1 MDKLLARLNKLQ
13 AEKTKTVSA
22 FATATGCSQA
32 TISRQLKG
40 EMQLSLKTL
49 LSVLDV
55 YKDVSAE
62 WLMRGEGSMYIADN
76 TPADMPTSIPEQIQS
91 SKEEIDHEFMMGMMN
106 NLIAQNK
113 LIMDKLMRM
122 DKKQQNV

>member
-1 MDKLLARLNKLQ
+1 MDNLLARLNKLQ
-13 AEKTKTVSA
+13 AEKTRTVSA

-49 LSVLDV
+49 LSVLDA

-62 WLMRGEGSMYIADN
+62 WLMRGEGEMYIADN
-76 TPADMPTSIPEQIQS
+76 TPTSIPTSMPEEIQS
-91 SKEEIDHEFMMGMMN
+91 NKEEFDHEFMMNMMS
-106 NLIAQNK
+106 NLIDQNK
-113 LIMDKLMRM
+113 LIMDKLMKM
-122 DKKQQNV
+122 DKR